1 MTMRYDI
8 AIIGA
13 GPAGIG
19 IAVEARFAG
28 IPKERVLVLEKDQNP
43 CWSLRTQYPENKLV
57 TANYKGYHNVV
68 HDGVMRIVDMTKPES
83 LSYFADSIDSNDLNI
98 RFGETV
104 SGVRRDHD
112 GFIIITDK
120 GEFHCRICVVAMGI
134 LGKPNRP
141 EYKIPRTVRV
151 KVHFNG
157 VSTVIADSDILVVG
171 GGDTAAE
178 RAVELFSMNNRVTLS
193 YRAGEF
199 HRMTDDNRKT
209 IERMEKAG
217 EITILRNSNIV
228 KVERE
233 GVRPKITFAEPENSP
248 MVFDRI
254 FYCLGGNAPVGFL
267 KETGIEFDVDL
278 PVLSDRFET
287 SVPGLFLAGDLTA
300 GTSGGSINWAF
311 STARKSMTYIAESYL
326 ADVAAGA

>member
-19 IAVEARFAG
+19 MAVEARFAG
-28 IPKERVLVLEKDQNP
+28 IPKERVLVIEKDQKP
-43 CWSLRTQYPENKLV
+43 CWSIHTQYPENKLV

-68 HDGVMRIVDMTKPES
+68 HDGVMRIADMTKLES
-83 LSYFADSIDSNDLNI
+83 LSYFDNSIGDNDLNI
-98 RFGETV
+98 SYGETV
-104 SGVRRDHD
+104 TAIKRDHD
-112 GFIIITDK
+112 GFVIVTEK
-120 GEFHCRICVVAMGI
+120 GEYDSRICVVAMGI

-157 VSTVIADSDILVVG
+157 VSTAITDSDILIVG

-178 RAVELFSMNNRVTLS
+178 RAVDLYRMNNRVILS
-193 YRAGEF
+193 YRGDQF
-199 HRMTDDNRKT
+199 HRMTDENLET

-217 EITILRNSNIV
+217 KITILRNSNIV

-233 GVRPKITFAEPENSP
+233 GVKPRVTFAEPEYEP
-248 MVFDRI
+248 VVFDRI
-254 FYCLGGNAPVGFL
+254 FYCLGGNAPIGFL
-267 KETGIEFDVDL
+267 KETGIEFDADL
-278 PVLSDRFET
+278 PVLNDRFET
-287 SVPGLFLAGDLTA
+287 SVSGLFLAGDLTA

-311 STARKSMTYIAESYL
+311 ATARKSMTYIAESYL

>member
-1 MTMRYDI
+1 MRHDI

-19 IAVEARFAG
+19 MAVEARFAG
-28 IPKERVLVLEKDQNP
+28 IPKERVLVIEKDQKP
-43 CWSLRTQYPENKLV
+43 CWSIHTQYPENKLV
-57 TANYKGYHNVV
+57 TANYKGFYNVV
-68 HDGVMRIVDMTKPES
+68 HDGVMRIADMTKPES
-83 LSYFADSIDSNDLNI
+83 LSYFDNSIGDNDLNI
-98 RFGETV
+98 RYGETV
-104 SGVRRDHD
+104 TAIRRDHD
-112 GFIIITDK
+112 GFVIVTEK
-120 GEFHCRICVVAMGI
+120 SEYNCLICVVAMGI

-141 EYKIPRTVRV
+141 EYKIPRTVKV

-157 VSTVIADSDILVVG
+157 VAAVIANSDILVVG

-178 RAVELFSMNNRVTLS
+178 RAAELYRMNNRVTLS
-193 YRAGEF
+193 YRGGEF
-199 HRMTDDNRKT
+199 HRMTDENRRT
-209 IERMEKAG
+209 IERMKKAG
-217 EITILRNSNIV
+217 EITISRNSNIV

-233 GVRPKITFAEPENSP
+233 GVKPKVTFAESEHEPV
-248 MVFDRI
+248 VFDRI

-267 KETGIEFDVDL
+267 KETGIKFDGDL
-278 PVLSDRFET
+278 PVLNDRFET

-300 GTSGGSINWAF
+300 GSSGGSINWAF